1 VSGARGRGAAGP
13 GLLRRLDRFARAA
26 FPAVVTAL
34 LMVLASAPAG
44 LPAAGPAIAF
54 AAVFFWS
61 VFRPAILPP
70 PAVFALGL
78 LQDLLGFAP
87 LGTGVLTLLL
97 VHGLALRL
105 RGFLARRSFVVVW
118 LACGV
123 TSLLAA
129 ALGFVL
135 HAALTFTLPGWVSA
149 LAFAG
154 LATGLY
160 PVLALPF
167 TRLHRAMQRDEAGA

>member
-1 VSGARGRGAAGP
+1 MSGLGGGRAAGP
-13 GLLRRLDRFARAA
+13 GLLARLDRFARAA
-26 FPAVVTAL
+26 FPVVATAL

-44 LPAAGPAIAF
+44 LPAAGPGIAF
-54 AAVFFWS
+54 ASVFFWS

-97 VHGLALRL
+97 VHGFALRV
-105 RGFLARRSFVVVW
+105 RGFLARRSFWVVW

-129 ALGFVL
+129 AIGFAL
-135 HAALTFTLPGWVSA
+135 HAALTFSLPAWQAA

-160 PVLALPF
+160 PLLALPF
-167 TRLHRAMQRDEAGA
+167 TRLHRAMQRDEVLG

>member
-1 VSGARGRGAAGP
+1 VRAARGRCAPGP
-13 GLLRRLDRFARAA
+13 GLLRRLDRLGRAA
-26 FPAVVTAL
+26 FPAVLTAL

-97 VHGLALRL
+97 VHGFALRV
-105 RGFLARRSFVVVW
+105 RGFLARRSFLWVW

-129 ALGFVL
+129 AIGFVL
-135 HAALTFTLPGWVSA
+135 HAALTFSVPAWQAA
-149 LAFAG
+149 LVFAG

-160 PVLALPF
+160 PLLAAPF
-167 TRLHRAMQRDEAGA
+167 TRLHRAMQRDEAVA

>member
-1 VSGARGRGAAGP
+1 MPLGSRPEPAP

-26 FPAVVTAL
+26 FPAVLTAL

-54 AAVFFWS
+54 ASVFFWS

-87 LGTGVLTLLL
+87 LGSGVLVLLL
-97 VHGLALRL
+97 VHGLALRA
-105 RGFLARRSFVVVW
+105 RGFLARRSFLLVW
-118 LACGV
+118 LACAASAV
-123 TSLLAA
+123 LAA
-129 ALGFVL
+129 ALSFAL
-135 HAALTFTLPGWVSA
+135 HAALTFSLPA
-149 LAFAG
+149 PERAAAFVL

-160 PVLALPF
+160 PLLALPF
-167 TRLHRAMQRDEAGA
+167 TRLHRGMQRDEAAA